1 MKYEP
6 DADRPYH
13 PESPISPEL
22 IFPVTAVFEE
32 SGFVR
37 RACMTCGSLEA
48 RLPAK
53 LAPCRPLHVRRRTAI
68 RSPNAG
74 GDFMFPLEFGRLSEM
89 SGDRRGAN

>member
-1 MKYEP
+1 
-6 DADRPYH
+6 
-13 PESPISPEL
+13 
-22 IFPVTAVFEE
+22 
-32 SGFVR
+32 
-37 RACMTCGSLEA
+37 LEA

-74 GDFMFPLEFGRLSEM
+74 GDFMFPLEFGRLGEM